1 LSILSTEA
9 TMRHVGVLLR
19 GVGCHKLPV
28 GVWGEAPTA
37 NGLARYC
44 HDKLSVCLSVCN
56 VGGLD
61 GDHTRW
67 NSAKKK

>member
-1 LSILSTEA
+1 
-9 TMRHVGVLLR
+9 MRHVGVLLR

-44 HDKLSVCLSVCN
+44 HDKLSVCPSVTLVDWTVITR
-56 VGGLD
+56 VGILQ
-61 GDHTRW
+61 
-67 NSAKKK
+67 KKNNFPGA